1 MRYFSRPPWFAWFV
15 FLGLC
20 PLLLTQSGGGQDMQS
35 GVNPG
40 GSVTNPL
47 QIAVTGCLKRGAG
60 GEYYIADKNGTTWKL
75 VPNGVNLGEHVNHSV
90 MVTGKPATNAEQ
102 QGSNE
107 QGGKPQVGLR
117 VLTVDLNRVSQG
129 ASAGHIRLQRVM
141 NRAVGRASDGFL
153 R

>member
-20 PLLLTQSGGGQDMQS
+20 PLLLTQSSGGQDMQS
-35 GVNPG
+35 GGNPG

-75 VPNGVNLGEHVNHSV
+75 VSNGVNLGEHVNHSV

-117 VLTVDLNRVSQG
+117 VLTVKTVSL
-129 ASAGHIRLQRVM
+129 SCVP
-141 NRAVGRASDGFL
+141 
-153 R
+153 